1 MNKIIFTIA
10 LLFGVMLSCEN
21 VEVAETEEFVLT
33 EIEVNEILD
42 SDEFKKIRH
51 ASNKFFKET
60 AILLAKEYDKNHAH
74 FKEENANEDIY
85 GFISEFQSSQ
95 KFLQLN
101 DFYSKELENLSLVLM
116 DTYPK
121 LHNSKNSQYLV
132 DSTHQIAT
140 HNENHQMVIRNNNI
154 NLRGVRS
161 YNDPCQR
168 QFENSFHY
176 IHGQYDATIFGA
188 AVSIASGI
196 YTGGIGAVVGGAAMI
211 FGVGRALG
219 SLTWAMY
226 EYSVC
231 SGKLGKL
238 VEMLEDMPVD
248 GGLPVEK
255 EGTNKNSGEE

>member
-1 MNKIIFTIA
+1 MT
-10 LLFGVMLSCEN
+10 LLFGVMLSCDN
-21 VEVAETEEFVLT
+21 VEVIENEEFALT
-33 EIEVNEILD
+33 DVEVNEILD

-51 ASNKFFKET
+51 TSNKFFKEA
-60 AILLAKEYDKNHAH
+60 AILLAKEYDNNHVH
-74 FKEENANEDIY
+74 FKEENAHEDIDD
-85 GFISEFQSSQ
+85 FISEFQSSQ

-101 DFYSKELENLSLVLM
+101 DLYIKELENLSVVLM

-121 LHNSKNSQYLV
+121 LHNGKNSQYLIH
-132 DSTHQIAT
+132 STRKIAT
-140 HNENHQMVIRNNNI
+140 RDETHQMVIRNKNI
-154 NLRGVRS
+154 HPRAVRS

-188 AVSIASGI
+188 SVSIASGI
-196 YTGGIGAVVGGAAMI
+196 YTGGIGAVVGGVAMV

-231 SGKLGKL
+231 SGNLGNL
-238 VEMLEDMPVD
+238 VEMLEDMSVD
-248 GGLPVEK
+248 GGGPIEK
-255 EGTNKNSGEE
+255 EEAKENSEEE